1 MRHLWGKDEGQ
12 NPTGSFKA
20 RGLGMAI
27 TRARTLGA
35 RGFMIPSAGNAGGAA
50 AVYAARCGL
59 PCAVIVPR
67 GTPPAAIAEAAIGG
81 AKVFTIEGSI
91 ATAGKVVGRAA
102 PDIGWFDLSTLKEPY
117 RLEGK
122 KTMGLELAE
131 QLDWTMPDV
140 LLYPTGGGTGLV
152 GIPKGYEELRAMGW
166 VSGALPRFFAI
177 QAEGCAPMVTAFHSG
192 AENTTPWE
200 NPTTHA
206 ATVRRP
212 SDAAYP
218 ARDQGRGGGGERAG
232 HDRGPASAGATGRHL
247 DLTRGSGARCRA
259 GSTQGERTGR
269 RGHAGRD
276 HAHRRRHQIRAAG
289 APHADRFDGRRRRD
303 PRPGAGGARGLTGS
317 SFDGSIGPTSAPLQE
332 VGSMAIDIG
341 KIRNVGVVGHG
352 GVGKTSLVESMLF
365 AAGAVNRLGKVDD
378 GSTTTDFDP
387 DEIKRKISINT
398 TVAYCD
404 YKGHRINLVDT
415 PGYGDLIA
423 DARAG
428 LRVVEAAVVV
438 VDAVAGVQVQTEKVW
453 KFASEFDLPRAI
465 VVNRLDRERADF
477 FRTLDSLSRRLKGR
491 IVPVHVPVGEESGFR
506 GYVDL
511 VSQKAI
517 VFTDGKGS
525 ESAIPTELADT
536 VKEWREKLVEAAAET
551 DDDLLAKY
559 LEEGSLA
566 EPEMLTAL
574 RTGIAQGKIVP
585 VLCAAATRSIGSL
598 ALLDLIIHEFP
609 SPADR
614 GEVSGTDLKSKQA
627 GVRNPDPKAPVTAL
641 VFKTLSDPHIGKLSV
656 FRVCSGT
663 LRADSTLLNPARGG
677 RERMGHIA
685 YLMGKNQKTVEAL
698 GPGEIGVVPKLKDTQ
713 TGDTLCEE
721 AQPFELPRITFPEPA
736 INFAIQ
742 PKTRGDEDKISSA
755 LARIAEEDPTV
766 HHHFDP
772 ETKQL
777 LISGVGSMHV
787 EMVVERMKR
796 KYNVDVLLLP
806 PRIPYKETVKGRA
819 EGQGKYKKQT
829 GGRGQYGD
837 TWLRVEPL
845 ARGGG
850 FEFADE
856 IFGGAV
862 PRNFIPSV
870 EKGVRDCLKK
880 GIMAGFPVVDTK
892 VTLYDGSYHDVDS
905 SDMAFQIAASMGLQ
919 KVFMEAHPILLE
931 PIMNVEVTTPAEVA
945 GDIIGDLNS
954 RRGRIVGM
962 EPAGET
968 AVVRASAPMSEMLTY
983 ESSLRSMTGGRG
995 GYSMEFSHYEEVPSF
1010 IAEKVVKEAKA
1021 EKEKAEKH

>member
-1 MRHLWGKDEGQ
+1 
-12 NPTGSFKA
+12 
-20 RGLGMAI
+20 
-27 TRARTLGA
+27 
-35 RGFMIPSAGNAGGAA
+35 
-50 AVYAARCGL
+50 
-59 PCAVIVPR
+59 
-67 GTPPAAIAEAAIGG
+67 
-81 AKVFTIEGSI
+81 
-91 ATAGKVVGRAA
+91 
-102 PDIGWFDLSTLKEPY
+102 
-117 RLEGK
+117 
-122 KTMGLELAE
+122 
-131 QLDWTMPDV
+131 
-140 LLYPTGGGTGLV
+140 
-152 GIPKGYEELRAMGW
+152 
-166 VSGALPRFFAI
+166 
-177 QAEGCAPMVTAFHSG
+177 
-192 AENTTPWE
+192 
-200 NPTTHA
+200 
-206 ATVRRP
+206 
-212 SDAAYP
+212 
-218 ARDQGRGGGGERAG
+218 
-232 HDRGPASAGATGRHL
+232 
-247 DLTRGSGARCRA
+247 
-259 GSTQGERTGR
+259 
-269 RGHAGRD
+269 
-276 HAHRRRHQIRAAG
+276 
-289 APHADRFDGRRRRD
+289 
-303 PRPGAGGARGLTGS
+303 
-317 SFDGSIGPTSAPLQE
+317 
-332 VGSMAIDIG
+332 MAIDIG

-352 GVGKTSLVESMLF
+352 GVGKTSLVEAMLF
-365 AAGAVNRLGKVDD
+365 GAGAVNRLGKVDD

-477 FRTLDSLSRRLKGR
+477 FRTLESLGRRLKGR

-511 VSQKAI
+511 VTQKAT
-517 VFTDGKGS
+517 VFADGKAS
-525 ESAIPTELADT
+525 ETAIPTELADT

-551 DDDLLAKY
+551 DDDLLTKY

-566 EPEMLTAL
+566 EAEMLTAL
-574 RTGIAQGKIVP
+574 RAGITQGKIVP
-585 VLCAAATRSIGSL
+585 VLCAAATKGIGSH
-598 ALLDLIIHEFP
+598 ALLDLIVHEFP
-609 SPADR
+609 SPVDR
-614 GEVSGTDLKSKQA
+614 GDVTGTDLKTKQA
-627 GVRNPDPKAPVTAL
+627 GVRAPDAKAPVTAL
-641 VFKTLSDPHIGKLSV
+641 IFKTLSDPHIGKLSV

-663 LRADSTLLNPARGG
+663 LKADATLLNPARGG

-685 YLMGKNQKTVEAL
+685 WLMGKNQKAVEAL

-995 GYSMEFSHYEEVPSF
+995 GYSMEFSHYEEVPAF
-1010 IAEKVVKEAKA
+1010 LAEKVVKETKA